1 VQLLYFVFYIGA
13 IVGHKSILLEL
24 L

>member
-13 IVGHKSILLEL
+13 ITGHKSILLEL